1 MRLRL
6 PFVTSILLVM
16 IALLSGRLVDI
27 NGSVVIIDVGG
38 VGYEVEVTTTA
49 LGTLGALSAN
59 NPTPADML
67 QEPGPLVVLH
77 THMVVREDAQLLYGF
92 ASRNERELFRALIRI
107 NSVGPKLALSILSAL
122 SLAELAQAVAGK
134 DIAAL
139 TKISGVGRKTAE
151 RLLMELKDK
160 METLAQ
166 LFPAGTTPV
175 GAGTSSV
182 VVSVGAAQGEAL
194 TALVGLGY
202 KASEVAPVLESVSSS
217 PEGLEADTEEL
228 VRLALRYFYRQSEAG

>member
-27 NGSVVIIDVGG
+27 NGSVVIVNVGG

-49 LGTLGALSAN
+49 LSTLGTLSAN
-59 NPTPADML
+59 TPSAA
-67 QEPGPLVVLH
+67 EPGPEVTLH

-92 ASRNERELFRALIRI
+92 ASQNERELFRALIRI
-107 NSVGPKLALSILSAL
+107 NSVGPKLALSVLSAL
-122 SLAELAQAVAGK
+122 SLPELARAVASK
-134 DIAAL
+134 DISAL

-166 LFPAGTTPV
+166 LFPAAATE
-175 GAGTSSV
+175 AGGVSNSV
-182 VVSVGAAQGEAL
+182 VVSVGAAQSEAL

-202 KASEVAPVLESVSSS
+202 KASEVAPVLESVCSSA
-217 PEGLEADTEEL
+217 EGVEADTEEL

>member
-1 MRLRL
+1 
-6 PFVTSILLVM
+6 M
-16 IALLSGRLVDI
+16 IALISGRLVDI
-27 NGSVVIIDVGG
+27 NGSVVIVNVGG

-49 LGTLGALSAN
+49 LGTLGTLSAGAPISTN
-59 NPTPADML
+59 GAAGSFG
-67 QEPGPLVVLH
+67 EPGPEVTLH

-92 ASRNERELFRALIRI
+92 ASKNERELFRALIRI
-107 NSVGPKLALSILSAL
+107 NSVGPKLALSVLSAL
-122 SLAELAQAVAGK
+122 SLPELARAVASK

-166 LFPAGTTPV
+166 LFPAGTAEA
-175 GAGTSSV
+175 GGGTSSV
-182 VVSVGAAQGEAL
+182 VVSVGAAQSEAL

-202 KASEVAPVLESVSSS
+202 KASEVAPVLESVCSS
-217 PEGLEADTEEL
+217 PEGVEADTEEL
-228 VRLALRYFYRQSEAG
+228 VRLALRYFYRQSEAS

>member
-6 PFVTSILLVM
+6 LFVTSILLVM
-16 IALLSGRLVDI
+16 IALLNGRLVDI
-27 NGSVVIIDVGG
+27 NGSIVIVNVGG

-49 LGTLGALSAN
+49 LSSLGTLSASA
-59 NPTPADML
+59 PSAA
-67 QEPGPLVVLH
+67 EPGPEITLH

-92 ASRNERELFRALIRI
+92 ASQNERELFRALIRI
-107 NSVGPKLALSILSAL
+107 NSVGPKLALSVLSAL
-122 SLAELAQAVAGK
+122 SLPELARAVAGK
-134 DIAAL
+134 DISAL

-166 LFPAGTTPV
+166 LFPAATAE
-175 GAGTSSV
+175 AGGGGNSV
-182 VVSVGAAQGEAL
+182 VVSVGAAQSEAL

-202 KASEVAPVLESVSSS
+202 KASEVAPVLESVCSS
-217 PEGLEADTEEL
+217 PEGVDAGTEEL

>member
-1 MRLRL
+1 
-6 PFVTSILLVM
+6 M

-27 NGSVVIIDVGG
+27 DGSVVVVDVGG

-49 LGTLGALSAN
+49 LGSFGASAPAALSSA
-59 NPTPADML
+59 
-67 QEPGPLVVLH
+67 EPGPEITLY

-107 NSVGPKLALSILSAL
+107 NSVGPKLALSVLSAL
-122 SLAELAQAVAGK
+122 SLAELAQAVAAK
-134 DIAAL
+134 DVSAL
-139 TKISGVGRKTAE
+139 TKISGVGKKTAE

-160 METLAQ
+160 MDNLAQ
-166 LFPAGTTPV
+166 LFSAN
-175 GAGTSSV
+175 GAGAISSPV

-194 TALVGLGY
+194 TALIGLGY

-217 PEGLEADTEEL
+217 PEGAQADTEEL

>member
-1 MRLRL
+1 
-6 PFVTSILLVM
+6 M
-16 IALLSGRLVDI
+16 IALLCGRLVDI
-27 NGSVVIIDVGG
+27 NGSVVILNVGG

-49 LGTLGALSAN
+49 LSLLGGSLGSLSGGSPTLA
-59 NPTPADML
+59 
-67 QEPGPLVVLH
+67 EPGPEVTLH

-92 ASRNERELFRALIRI
+92 SSSNERELFRALIRI
-107 NSVGPKLALSILSAL
+107 NSVGPKLALSVLSAL
-122 SLAELAQAVAGK
+122 SLAELAQAVASK

-160 METLAQ
+160 MENLVQ
-166 LFPAGTTPV
+166 LFPGAAG
-175 GAGTSSV
+175 GAGSEAGPR
-182 VVSVGAAQGEAL
+182 VVSVGAAQSEAL

-202 KASEVAPVLESVSSS
+202 KASEVAPVLESVTNS
-217 PEGLEADTEEL
+217 PDGVDADTEEL